1 MMKLLSALGIICVP
15 AISLK
20 AQQPP
25 DSAWYSHHHGIHHR
39 RYVMMKQLDLTE
51 TQKQQT
57 KSINENFRN
66 KIKALNKNEDITV
79 REWKQERAGLL
90 KEHRVAIQNV
100 LTPEQKAKMEQM
112 RQTASAHIHEM
123 SKKRLGKMKAEL
135 NLSNGQATKINALS
149 ANLKSQIKAIQE
161 NDALSIEEKREQAM
175 ALKRQH
181 KQDFKNVLTE
191 DQLSKLKELRRD
203 RAERRLSR

>member
-1 MMKLLSALGIICVP
+1 
-15 AISLK
+15 
-20 AQQPP
+20 
-25 DSAWYSHHHGIHHR
+25 
-39 RYVMMKQLDLTE
+39 
-51 TQKQQT
+51 
-57 KSINENFRN
+57 
-66 KIKALNKNEDITV
+66 
-79 REWKQERAGLL
+79 
-90 KEHRVAIQNV
+90 
-100 LTPEQKAKMEQM
+100 
-112 RQTASAHIHEM
+112 
-123 SKKRLGKMKAEL
+123 MKAEL